1 LTEIELKRGYLPGG
15 TYGDLYINGRFV
27 CHTVERPWHNNQ
39 PNISCIPEGSYKLEK
54 YTSPRFGDCFI
65 VSGGEEH
72 QKVEKFKNSNGNRWG
87 ILIHPANV
95 PSQLAG
101 CIAPVTEFSTA
112 FGSEYG
118 GIASRKALRALTQ
131 RLCDGGCFKITAK
144 TFYTRSF
151 NILSAS

>member
-1 LTEIELKRGYLPGG
+1 MTEIELKRGYLPGG

-27 CHTVERPWHNNQ
+27 CHTVERPWRNNQ
-39 PNISCIPEGSYKLEK
+39 PNISCIPEGSYHLEP
-54 YTSPRFGDCFI
+54 YNSPKFGKCFI

-101 CIAPVTEFSTA
+101 CIAPAERFSTGLGEEFGGVSSRNA
-112 FGSEYG
+112 FEQLGRTLE
-118 GIASRKALRALTQ
+118 AENRLTIK
-131 RLCDGGCFKITAK
+131 FKST
-144 TFYTRSF
+144 
-151 NILSAS
+151 